1 MRAVWTDKLVQKNLE
16 VYVAFASVMAG
27 FAIVGLLEQVRGHA
41 VGSYVFTA
49 AIAAGFTAVGFI
61 FIQMRRSDRFE
72 RNRKSIA
79 RSKHGG

>member
-41 VGSYVFTA
+41 AVGSYVFTA

-61 FIQMRRSDRFE
+61 FIQMRRSDRFK
-72 RNRKSIA
+72 RA